1 MAAKKSAKSLKRAP
15 KRAMKSAAKA
25 RPKAAA
31 KAPHDVRFPG
41 EGAAYRRARNALL
54 EAEASLRQQIETV
67 AALRRRLPPGGVV
80 SEDYVFSEGP
90 PDLSDM
96 SASHRVKLSELFE
109 KDASLVI
116 YSFMYGPAMAAPCP
130 SCTAMLDSLNGA
142 APHVMQ
148 RVNLAIV
155 AKSPLQRIRE
165 FARSRGWRHLRLLSS
180 AENSYNRDY
189 HGETEDGAQI
199 PNLNVFRRRNGGI
212 HHVFATELLFA
223 PAAKGMDHRH
233 VDMIW
238 PLWNLFDFT
247 PEGRGSS
254 WYPKLAYGS

>member
-1 MAAKKSAKSLKRAP
+1 MAAKKSAKGIKRA
-15 KRAMKSAAKA
+15 KKSTAQPRAKA
-25 RPKAAA
+25 AT

-41 EGAAYRRARNALL
+41 ESAAYRRARNALL
-54 EAEASLRQQIETV
+54 DAESGLRRQIETV
-67 AALRRRLPPGGVV
+67 AALRRRLPVGGAVP
-80 SEDYVFSEGP
+80 EDYVFSEGGL
-90 PDLSDM
+90 DLSDM
-96 SASHRVKLSELFE
+96 SASHPVRLSELFD

-142 APHVMQ
+142 APHITH
-148 RVNLAIV
+148 RVNLAVV
-155 AKSPLQRIRE
+155 AKSPIQRIRE

-189 HGETEDGAQI
+189 HGETADGEQV
-199 PNLNVFRRRNGGI
+199 PNLNVFVRRGDRV
-212 HHVFATELLFA
+212 HHAFATELLFS
-223 PAAKGMDHRH
+223 PAEKGMDHRH

-247 PEGRGSS
+247 PEGRGTS
-254 WYPKLAYGS
+254 WYPKLAYGN